1 MKTGVYGNVLVKAPY
16 VYDSHLTIRTSFMF
30 LSVMSF
36 NSGLILHFIH

>member
-16 VYDSHLTIRTSFMF
+16 VYDSHLTMTSFMF
-30 LSVMSF
+30 LSVMPF

>member
-16 VYDSHLTIRTSFMF
+16 VYNSHLTMTSFMF

-36 NSGLILHFIH
+36 NSGLILPFIH

>member
-16 VYDSHLTIRTSFMF
+16 VYDSHLTMTSFMV